1 MKERSPKKARAVSK
15 QHGRESSRHKQLQLK
30 MDDKD
35 GGTAVSVMNDQQCG
49 RANE

>member
-1 MKERSPKKARAVSK
+1 
-15 QHGRESSRHKQLQLK
+15 

-49 RANE
+49 RANEWFEEKKGEGKVVNKSE